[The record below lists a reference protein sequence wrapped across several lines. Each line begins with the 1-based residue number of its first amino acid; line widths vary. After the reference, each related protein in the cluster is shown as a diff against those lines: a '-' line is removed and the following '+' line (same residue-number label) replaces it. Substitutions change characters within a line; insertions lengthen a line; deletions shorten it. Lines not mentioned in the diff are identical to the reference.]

1 LQYLVLKKGDN
12 FMKLFVGGLSWNTK
26 DDLLEKAFAQFGK
39 VLSANVVLDKETRRS
54 RGFGFVEMENKE
66 EATEAMNKLNNS
78 ELDGRAIF
86 VSEAKARE

>member
-1 LQYLVLKKGDN
+1 
-12 FMKLFVGGLSWNTK
+12 MKLFVGGLSWNTK
-26 DDLLEKAFAQFGK
+26 NDLLEKAFAQFGK

-66 EATEAMNKLNNS
+66 EATEAMNKLNNT
-78 ELDGRAIF
+78 ELDGRTIF

>member
-1 LQYLVLKKGDN
+1 
-12 FMKLFVGGLSWNTK
+12 MKLFVGGLSWNTK
-26 DDLLEKAFAQFGK
+26 DDLLEKTFAQFGK

-66 EATEAMNKLNNS
+66 EATEAMNKLNNA
-78 ELDGRAIF
+78 EVDGRTIF